1 MRTCHVAFWDK
12 SLPGGREWV
21 KRLRVGTCLRDLGKS
36 KKTSVAWAGV
46 TGAALCPAAGGMSCN
61 ASLMPSFPSWN
72 PLMIYPF
79 TWNAGQTPT
88 WPGLLGKAQS
98 ILPNSLRLTFLCGS
112 PPDCPMATL
121 AFACQAFALAIPPA
135 WNICPGSSAATPENG
150 VFWLPLPRRL
160 SPGSCGLSWHPF
172 WFLLTWQYYLL
183 LPGGRGRKE
192 WKGVTQK
199 ICPRIMGV

>member
-1 MRTCHVAFWDK
+1 MR
-12 SLPGGREWV
+12 PEGGEDMSCGFLGQEPSWR
-21 KRLRVGTCLRDLGKS
+21 KRVSEEAPSRNVSEGLGKS

-112 PPDCPMATL
+112 PPDCPTATL

-150 VFWLPLPRRL
+150 VF
-160 SPGSCGLSWHPF
+160 
-172 WFLLTWQYYLL
+172 
-183 LPGGRGRKE
+183 
-192 WKGVTQK
+192 
-199 ICPRIMGV
+199 